1 MIRALVLAG
10 VLAASPALAA
20 PCSTVVSTY
29 EAGRAQADGLLPDI
43 FAGWDT
49 SKPLDFVAA
58 NGLASAQASC
68 AGGDLVHLMVLVGY
82 DAGGGAKALIA
93 FTTMAE
99 LLGVAVD
106 PKASLSKLIPKA
118 AASGSAEST
127 LAGGY
132 AAAITVQKD
141 ADNGGIFTVSI
152 DAK

>member
-1 MIRALVLAG
+1 MAR
-10 VLAASPALAA
+10 
-20 PCSTVVSTY
+20 Y
-29 EAGRAQADGLLPDI
+29 EAARTQANGLLPDL

-68 AGGDLVHLMVLVGY
+68 AGGDLVHLMVSVGF
-82 DAGGGAKALIA
+82 DAGGATKAVIA

-99 LLGVAVD
+99 LLGASID
-106 PKASLSKLIPKA
+106 PRTSLSSLITKA
-118 AASGSAEST
+118 ASTGKAEST